1 MFKRVFYDHW
11 TSIIPVLSF
20 CLTFAVFVTAC
31 VRALILSKKNIHA
44 IERLPLQEES
54 VVAQHRPREEA

>member
-1 MFKRVFYDHW
+1 MFKRVLYDNW

-31 VRALILSKKNIHA
+31 VRALILSKNNI
-44 IERLPLQEES
+44 ETMEQLPLQEETL
-54 VVAQHRPREEA
+54 VHYRQQEEK